1 MPRPRHAMA
10 GAPGAGSLG
19 GKPTC
24 RKARMLS
31 APTDPEDSQRPC
43 RRNEHASGLVYI
55 AILALLWFSRL
66 CYLRERQLA
75 DGWCRASP
83 PAPSNRAA
91 GLHFDTSRSMSGA
104 QFEVAAQALYKDDR
118 LRCHGPRKTLCIA
131 TITSDLPKAYLA
143 ALRANRLAYAHRH
156 RYAYCETSH
165 VSSSR
170 QPSWSKVLMIA
181 ALRSKCKNI
190 LWMDADSVFTN
201 FREPLTR
208 PLQVR
213 RPRAPSRQGP

>member
-1 MPRPRHAMA
+1 MD
-10 GAPGAGSLG
+10 GAPGAGGVGSG
-19 GKPTC
+19 PTC
-24 RKARMLS
+24 RKARALTVPS
-31 APTDPEDSQRPC
+31 DPEDSRPC
-43 RRNEHASGLVYI
+43 RRNEPASGLVYI
-55 AILALLWFSRL
+55 AICALLVFGRL

-83 PAPSNRAA
+83 PAPAGRAV
-91 GLHFDTSRSMSGA
+91 GPHFDTSRDLSGT

-131 TITSDLPKAYLA
+131 TITADLPKTYLA

-165 VSSSR
+165 VNSGR
-170 QPSWSKVLMIA
+170 QPSWSKLLVIA
-181 ALRSKCKNI
+181 ALRSRCKNI
-190 LWMDADSVFTN
+190 MWMDADAVFTN

-208 PLQVR
+208 PLQ
-213 RPRAPSRQGP
+213 A